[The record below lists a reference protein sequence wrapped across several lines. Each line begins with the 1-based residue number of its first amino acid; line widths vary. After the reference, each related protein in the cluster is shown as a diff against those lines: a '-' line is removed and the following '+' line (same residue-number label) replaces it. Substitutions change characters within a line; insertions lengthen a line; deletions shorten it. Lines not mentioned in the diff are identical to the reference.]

1 MGQID
6 DFRNYQKA
14 RCRFATDDAT
24 YTLLSIA
31 AHNLG
36 LETAIELETDFGIHV
51 RITDY
56 QHPYDDYP
64 EVKLPENWKN
74 FFKALAGPYGK
85 TILKMYHLT
94 ERVPDES

>member
-1 MGQID
+1 MGQMS
-6 DFRNYQKA
+6 DFRNYHKA
-14 RCRFATDDAT
+14 KYRFATDNDT
-24 YTLLSIA
+24 YFLLSTA
-31 AHNLG
+31 AESLG
-36 LETAIELETDFGIHV
+36 FGAAIQLEADLGIHV

-74 FFKALAGPYGK
+74 FFKVLAGPYGK

-94 ERVPDES
+94 KRVPDES